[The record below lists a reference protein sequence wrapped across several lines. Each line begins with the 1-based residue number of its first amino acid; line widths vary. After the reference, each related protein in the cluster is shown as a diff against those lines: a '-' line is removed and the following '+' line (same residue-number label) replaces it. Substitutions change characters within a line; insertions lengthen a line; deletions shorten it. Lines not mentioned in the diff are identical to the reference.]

1 MSFDRI
7 TIIYNPNSTGNAP
20 AMARELHEQI
30 GEKLPKV
37 PVDLVQSERAGHAE
51 ELALAA
57 AKAAKKPLIV
67 SVSGDGGYHETVNG
81 VMASGN
87 TDAVAAV
94 HAAGNAND
102 HRSAIR
108 ERPLIESI
116 VRGEVVKLDLLEVK
130 TPTGLRYAHSYLGLG
145 ISPVVAVELNRHSLN
160 AFKELKLVFQTF
172 WGYTPFKI
180 KLQNGKTRTYDS
192 LVCANIPRMAKVLKL
207 TGDQPNRPDD
217 GLFEL
222 ILIPGG
228 SKLRLVI
235 TALRLVTFGPA
246 KAHKLA
252 TYSFETLK
260 PMPMQLDGEVVD
272 LGAHAKITVI
282 AAKRVLNTLV

>member
-20 AMARELHEQI
+20 QMARELHEQI
-30 GEKLPKV
+30 GERLPDI
-37 PVDLVQSERAGHAE
+37 PADLVQTERAGHAE

-57 AKAAKKPLIV
+57 AKAAKRPLVI
-67 SVSGDGGYHETVNG
+67 SVSGDGGYHEVVNG

-87 TDAVAAV
+87 SEAVAAV

-102 HRSAIR
+102 HRSAVR

-116 VRGEVVKLDLLEVK
+116 VLGEVVKFDLLKVEIPNAPV
-130 TPTGLRYAHSYLGLG
+130 RYAHSYLGLG
-145 ISPVVAVELNRHSLN
+145 ISPVVAVELNRHTLN
-160 AFKELKLVFQTF
+160 AFRELKLVFQTF
-172 WGYTPFKI
+172 WGYRPFKI
-180 KLQNGKTRTYDS
+180 KVPGGRTRTYDS

-207 TGDQPNRPDD
+207 SEQNTPTD

-222 ILIPGG
+222 ILVPGG
-228 SKLRLVI
+228 SKLRLII
-235 TALRLVTFGPA
+235 TALRLIALGPA
-246 KAHKLA
+246 KAHKLSS
-252 TYSFETLK
+252 YSFETLK

-272 LGAHAKITVI
+272 LGAHAKVTVT
-282 AAKRVLNTLV
+282 AAKQVLNTLV

>member
-1 MSFDRI
+1 MTFDRI

-30 GEKLPKV
+30 GERLPGV
-37 PVDLVQSERAGHAE
+37 LADLVQTERAGHAE
-51 ELALAA
+51 ELALDAA
-57 AKAAKKPLIV
+57 QASERPLIV
-67 SVSGDGGYHETVNG
+67 SVSGDGGYHEVVNG

-87 TDAVAAV
+87 LKAAAAV

-116 VRGEVVKLDLLEVK
+116 VLGETVKFDLLKVV
-130 TPTGLRYAHSYLGLG
+130 TPQATRYTHSYLGLG
-145 ISPVVAVELNRHSLN
+145 LSPVVAVELNRHKLN
-160 AFKELKLVFQTF
+160 AIKELKLVFQTF
-172 WGYTPFKI
+172 WGYEPFRI
-180 KLQNGKTRTYDS
+180 KVPNGRIRTYDS

-207 TGDQPNRPDD
+207 SDQNLPND

-222 ILIPGG
+222 ILVPGG

-235 TALRLVTFGPA
+235 TALRLITIGPA
-246 KAHKLA
+246 KAHKLSS
-252 TYSFETLK
+252 YNFETLK

-272 LGAHAKITVI
+272 LGAHAKVTVT
-282 AAKRVLNTLV
+282 AAKQVLNTLV